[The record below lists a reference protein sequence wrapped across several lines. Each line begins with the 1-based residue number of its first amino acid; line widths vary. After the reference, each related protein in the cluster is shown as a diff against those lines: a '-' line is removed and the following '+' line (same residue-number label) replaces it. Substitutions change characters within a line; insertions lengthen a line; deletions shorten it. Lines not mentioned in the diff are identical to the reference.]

1 MDVVHIT
8 ADRIEEHPA
17 APLDTL
23 LAGADG
29 VVWVDMTGPTDAD
42 VAVLR
47 DVFHFH
53 PLAIEDATHREQRP
67 KIDEYGSY
75 IFLTV
80 HVPEAGLASGGDVV
94 LDEIDIFAGSGYVVT
109 VHAQAAAVLTAALAR
124 LQRAPGILRPFA
136 DFVLYTIVDG
146 CVDTYFPIIDD
157 LDDVL
162 DGIED
167 RLLASPTPE
176 TLHQLFTSKQAL
188 IHLRRVAAPLRDL
201 FNTLTRRDLP
211 FLRPQI
217 QVYFL
222 DVYDHLLRITDM
234 VDTQRDLVAGAMDIY
249 LSAVNNRLNENVS
262 RLTVITAALA
272 LASFVTGLYGMNF
285 ARLHPDVAWPYG
297 FWFALG
303 LIGVLVGTMVWA
315 FRRLKWIG

>member
-1 MDVVHIT
+1 MNVIHIT
-8 ADRIEEHPA
+8 ADRIDERPDT
-17 APLDTL
+17 PLEGL
-23 LAGADG
+23 LAAADG
-29 VVWVDMTGPTDAD
+29 VVWVDMTGPADAD

-53 PLAIEDATHREQRP
+53 PLAIEDATHRDQRP

-80 HVPEAGLASGGDVV
+80 HVPEASLAGGGDVI

-109 VHAQAAAVLTAALAR
+109 VHAQAMPVLTDALAR
-124 LQRAPGILRPFA
+124 LQRAPGTLRPFT
-136 DFVLYTIVDG
+136 DYVLYTIVDV
-146 CVDTYFPIIDD
+146 CVDAYFPIIDD
-157 LDDVL
+157 LDDLL

-167 RLLASPTPE
+167 RLLAQPAPE
-176 TLHQLFTSKQAL
+176 TLQQLFTSKQAL
-188 IHLRRVAAPLRDL
+188 IHLRRVASPLRDL

-211 FLRPQI
+211 FVRPEI
-217 QVYFL
+217 QNYFL
-222 DVYDHLLRITDM
+222 DVYDHLLRITDLI
-234 VDTQRDLVAGAMDIY
+234 DTQRDLVAGAMDIY

-272 LASFVTGLYGMNF
+272 LAAFVTGLYGMNF
-285 ARLHPDVAWPYG
+285 VRLYPDVEWPSG

-303 LIGVLVGTMVWA
+303 LIALLVGTMVWA
-315 FRRLKWIG
+315 FRRLKWI

>member
-1 MDVVHIT
+1 MNVIHIT
-8 ADRIEEHPA
+8 ADRIDERPDTPLEGLLA
-17 APLDTL
+17 AP
-23 LAGADG
+23 DG

-47 DVFHFH
+47 DVFRFH
-53 PLAIEDATHREQRP
+53 PLAIEDATQREQRP

-80 HVPEAGLASGGDVV
+80 HVPEASLATGGDVI
-94 LDEIDIFAGSGYVVT
+94 LDEVDIFAGSGYVVT
-109 VHAQAAAVLTAALAR
+109 VHAQTMPVLSDARAR
-124 LQRAPGILRPFA
+124 LQRAPGTMRPFT
-136 DFVLYTIVDG
+136 DFVLYTIVDT

-157 LDDVL
+157 LDDLL

-167 RLLASPTPE
+167 RLLAQPTPD

-188 IHLRRVAAPLRDL
+188 VHLRRVASPLRDL

-211 FLRPQI
+211 FLRPEI
-217 QVYFL
+217 QNYFI

-234 VDTQRDLVAGAMDIY
+234 IDTQRDLVAGAMDIY
-249 LSAVNNRLNENVS
+249 LSAVNNRLNENVQ

-272 LASFVTGLYGMNF
+272 LAAVVTGLYGMNF
-285 ARLHPDVAWPYG
+285 DLLYPDVHWRYG
-297 FWFALG
+297 FVFALG
-303 LIGVLVGTMVWA
+303 LIFALWTIMTYI
-315 FRRLKWIG
+315 FKRLGWF

>member
-1 MDVVHIT
+1 MNVIHIT
-8 ADRIEEHPA
+8 ADRIDERPDT
-17 APLDTL
+17 PLEGL
-23 LAGADG
+23 LATADG

-75 IFLTV
+75 VFLTV
-80 HVPEAGLASGGDVV
+80 HVPEANLATGGDVI
-94 LDEIDIFAGSGYVVT
+94 LDEVDIFAGSGYVVT
-109 VHAQAAAVLTAALAR
+109 VHAEAMPVLADALAR
-124 LQRAPGILRPFA
+124 LQRASGTLRPFA
-136 DFVLYTIVDG
+136 DYVLYTIIDV

-157 LDDVL
+157 LDDLL

-167 RLLASPTPE
+167 RLLAHPTPD

-188 IHLRRVAAPLRDL
+188 VHLRRVASPLRDL
-201 FNTLTRRDLP
+201 FNTLTRRDLA

-234 VDTQRDLVAGAMDIY
+234 IDTQRDLVAGAMDIY

-285 ARLHPDVAWPYG
+285 VRLHPDVEWPYG

-303 LIGVLVGTMVWA
+303 LIGLLVGTMVWA
-315 FRRLKWIG
+315 FRRLKWI

>member
-1 MDVVHIT
+1 MNIIRIT
-8 ADRIEEHPA
+8 GDRIDEHPTTPLDQLLA
-17 APLDTL
+17 APE
-23 LAGADG
+23 G
-29 VVWVDMTGPTDAD
+29 VIWVDMIGPTAAD
-42 VAVLR
+42 VAVLA

-67 KIDEYGSY
+67 KVDEYEGY
-75 IFLTV
+75 IFLTL
-80 HVPEAGLASGGDVV
+80 HVPGQGPVTGGDVV

-109 VHAQAAAVLTAALAR
+109 VHQRPIPALADALGR
-124 LQRAPGILRPFA
+124 LRRAAPALRPFA
-136 DFVLYTIVDG
+136 DYVLYSVVDA
-146 CVDTYFPIIDD
+146 CVDMYFPIIDE

-167 RLLASPTPE
+167 RLLAAPTPE
-176 TLHQLFTSKQAL
+176 TLHQLFGSKQAL
-188 IHLRRVAAPLRDL
+188 VHLRRVAAPLRDL
-201 FNTLTRRDLP
+201 FNTLTRRDLA

-217 QVYFL
+217 LVYFI

-234 VDTQRDLVAGAMDIY
+234 IDTQRDLVTGAMDIY

-285 ARLHPDVAWPYG
+285 ARLYPHTGWPYG

-303 LIGVLVGTMVWA
+303 LIGVLIGTMIWT
-315 FRRLKWIG
+315 FRRLRWV